1 MKLDIHVHIH
11 NHSHH
16 CNSEVLA
23 EVKENIM
30 SLKESFEALRVE
42 MNDATNKLAA
52 KIDAL
57 IEQNNRTDL
66 TEAEEQA
73 VLDGFQGVSN
83 QLKALG
89 ADPTNPVPSDEPVDE

>member
-11 NHSHH
+11 NHSD
-16 CNSEVLA
+16 NTVIEL
-23 EVKENIM
+23 KEIKESIM

-42 MNDATNKLAA
+42 MNDATNALAA
-52 KIDAL
+52 KIDFL
-57 IEQNNRTDL
+57 TSQSQRTDL

-73 VLDGFQGVSN
+73 VLDGFRAVSN

-89 ADPTNPVPSDEPVDE
+89 ADPTNPIPDVPV